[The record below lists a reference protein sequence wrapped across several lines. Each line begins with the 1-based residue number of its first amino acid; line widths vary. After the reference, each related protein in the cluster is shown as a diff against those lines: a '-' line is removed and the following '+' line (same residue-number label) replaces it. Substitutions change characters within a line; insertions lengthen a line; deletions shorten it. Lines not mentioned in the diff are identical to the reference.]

1 MNLARILV
9 QSLNIAYLYLYRL
22 SDSVENIIRYCKK
35 SEFFENRNRNL
46 LCGVGLID
54 LL

>member
-35 SEFFENRNRNL
+35 ANFLKIEIETYFVVS
-46 LCGVGLID
+46 V
-54 LL
+54 